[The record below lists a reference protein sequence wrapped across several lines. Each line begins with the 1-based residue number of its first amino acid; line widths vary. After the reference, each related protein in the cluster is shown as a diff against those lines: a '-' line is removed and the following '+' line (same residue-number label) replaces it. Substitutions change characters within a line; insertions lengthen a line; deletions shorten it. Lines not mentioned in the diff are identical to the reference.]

1 MTRTIDRA
9 VKHFDTLVAKK
20 LQHMRVEEWE
30 TDIYYRGTMTW
41 AEQSR
46 ILDLSSQQK
55 TSEALIETIL
65 IRCLDEA
72 GEPLF
77 TKADRTMLQHSVDPE
92 VLLNIVSRMNANQ
105 PDYEELEKN

>member
-9 VKHFDTLVAKK
+9 VKHFDELVSKK
-20 LQHMRVEEWE
+20 LQSIHIEEWD
-30 TDIYYRGTMTW
+30 TTIYFRGTMTW

-55 TSEALIETIL
+55 TSDALIETIL
-65 IRCLDEA
+65 IRCLDEQ
-72 GEPLF
+72 GKPLF
-77 TKADRTMLQHSVDPE
+77 TKADKTMLTHSVDPE